1 MFEVSRA
8 VHSSRGMR
16 AQPIVASGGPWGGNA
31 APTEFARR
39 NRYRCPG
46 AIPISEDVYGT
57 RVDDELPR
65 PNRWPPAPA
74 LLN

>member
-8 VHSSRGMR
+8 VHGWGMPR

-46 AIPISEDVYGT
+46 CHESDDGR
-57 RVDDELPR
+57 RVDGELPR
-65 PNRWPPAPA
+65 APRATPAPA